1 MPILQYL
8 KLYFISLVIFIIVDL
23 IWIAGIM
30 KNFYLLQLGPLSRMT
45 GGSMSPNVPAS
56 MLVWVL
62 IVLGQIFFVLPRIPK
77 TGSGLE
83 GVLWGALF
91 GLVVYGVYDLTNY
104 ALLKDWSLSMTLVDM
119 LWGITACGLSG
130 FIVGRLSRWLL

>member
-77 TGSGLE
+77 TGSGLG
-83 GVLWGALF
+83 GVSGEPYLAWLCTEF
-91 GLVVYGVYDLTNY
+91 MISPIT
-104 ALLKDWSLSMTLVDM
+104 LS
-119 LWGITACGLSG
+119 
-130 FIVGRLSRWLL
+130 